1 MLSSLEFYQEEFE
14 KHLMQKS
21 ILKEPKNLYEP
32 IQYILNIGGKRLRPL
47 LTLMSCEAF
56 GKSYKSAMDAALA
69 VEMFHNFSLIHD
81 DIMDAAPLRRGHMTV
96 HEKWDTNV
104 GILSGDL
111 MLISAYQHF
120 ENYEPQ
126 IFQKLAKLFSQTAV
140 KVCEGQ
146 QFDVDYEVS
155 EDVTIAQYLKMIE
168 YKTAVLLGAA
178 LEMGAI
184 IANAP
189 AACSKNL
196 YAFGKYL
203 GIAFQLQDDFL
214 DAFGDPQTFG
224 KQVGG
229 DIIAN
234 KKTFLYLYAI
244 DKLPEIHA
252 KELQHLFSIYP
263 EKPESKIEVVK
274 QMYEQSGAVEAI
286 QEEIDR
292 FTHKAF
298 EHLEAVKISEENK
311 RIFRNIGEQLMV
323 RSV

>member
-1 MLSSLEFYQEEFE
+1 MLPIAVLKDEFE
-14 KHLMQKS
+14 QYLSQK
-21 ILKEPKNLYEP
+21 IVVREPVQLYEP
-32 IQYILNIGGKRLRPL
+32 MRYILSLGGKRLRPV

-81 DIMDAAPLRRGHMTV
+81 DIMDAAPLRRGQMTV

-120 ENYEPQ
+120 ENYEPH

-146 QFDVDYEVS
+146 QLDVDYEVND
-155 EDVTIAQYLKMIE
+155 EVTISQYLKMIE

-178 LEMGAI
+178 LEMGGI

-189 AACSKNL
+189 EECSKNM
-196 YAFGKYL
+196 YAFGKHL
-203 GIAFQLQDDFL
+203 GIAFQLQDDYL
-214 DAFGDPQTFG
+214 DAFGNPQTFG

-244 DKLPEIHA
+244 NKLPENHS

-263 EKPESKIEVVK
+263 ENPESKIEVVK
-274 QMYEQSGAVEAI
+274 QMYQQSGAVEAI
-286 QEEIDR
+286 QQEIDSY
-292 FTHKAF
+292 TQKAF
-298 EHLEAVKISEENK
+298 EHLAAVKISEEK
-311 RIFRNIGEQLMV
+311 KQDFRNLGEQLMV

>member
-126 IFQKLAKLFSQTAV
+126 IFQKLAKLFSETAV

-146 QFDVDYEVS
+146 QYDMDFEQRDNVSVDE
-155 EDVTIAQYLKMIE
+155 YLHMIN
-168 YKTAVLLGAA
+168 YKTAVLVGAA
-178 LEMGAI
+178 MEMGAI
-184 IANAP
+184 VAKASEKSQNAIYEFGR
-189 AACSKNL
+189 NL
-196 YAFGKYL
+196 GL
-203 GIAFQLQDDFL
+203 AFQLQDDYL
-214 DAFGDPQTFG
+214 DVFGNPETFG

-229 DIIAN
+229 DIISN
-234 KKTFLYLYAI
+234 KKTYLLLTALN
-244 DKLPEIHA
+244 DLPEA
-252 KELQHLFSIYP
+252 DSREL
-263 EKPESKIEVVK
+263 
-274 QMYEQSGAVEAI
+274 
-286 QEEIDR
+286 
-292 FTHKAF
+292 
-298 EHLEAVKISEENK
+298 EHLYSIQPDNPAEKIEAVKRLFETSGAREKAKNKIKSYTETAVNMLSEMEINEAGK
-311 RIFRNIGEQLMV
+311 QELSHFANQLIYRTV
-323 RSV
+323 